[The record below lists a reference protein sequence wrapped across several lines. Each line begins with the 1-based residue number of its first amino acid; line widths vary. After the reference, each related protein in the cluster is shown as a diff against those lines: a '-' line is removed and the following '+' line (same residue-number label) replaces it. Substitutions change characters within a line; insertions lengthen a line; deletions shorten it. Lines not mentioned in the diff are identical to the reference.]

1 MELFAFQNLNF
12 TYPGESAPALQ
23 DISLNIAA
31 GEFILL
37 CGPSGSGKSTLL
49 RHLKTCLAPQGAR
62 SGSILF
68 GGEALETVDAATQA
82 AQIGFVLQS
91 PENQVVSHTVWH
103 ELAFGLESLHLP
115 QAAIRRRVAEI
126 AAFFGI

>member
-12 TYPGESAPALQ
+12 TYPGESRPALQ
-23 DISLNIAA
+23 DVSLNIAA

-49 RHLKTCLAPQGAR
+49 RHLKTCLAPQGVG

-68 GGEALETVDAATQA
+68 GGKPLETVDAAAQA
-82 AQIGFVLQS
+82 ASIGFVLQS
-91 PENQVVSHTVWH
+91 PENQVVSHKVWH
-103 ELAFGLESLHLP
+103 ELALRFYY
-115 QAAIRRRVAEI
+115 
-126 AAFFGI
+126 